1 MELLLKERLV
11 TTDKLGNIAIRDAQ
25 GRWRTN
31 LSPEYALKF
40 ASKHEIALA
49 LHREEMLHHDYT
61 LPRFD
66 GENFL
71 WQGVT
76 MPHDDLVDDLQQFF
90 GYSEADA
97 IAILEVARIA
107 HRFTN

>member
-1 MELLLKERLV
+1 MSKEVERLV
-11 TTDKLGNIAIRDAQ
+11 TTNRLGNIAIREVD

-40 ASKHEIALA
+40 ASKQEIALA
-49 LHREEMLHHDYT
+49 LHREEMLHHEYT
-61 LPRFD
+61 LPRYD

-71 WQGVT
+71 WQDT
-76 MPHDDLVDDLQQFF
+76 IMDHDDLVDDLMSFF
-90 GYSEADA
+90 GYSRDDA

-107 HRFTN
+107 HGITN

>member
-1 MELLLKERLV
+1 MSKEVERLV
-11 TTDKLGNIAIRDAQ
+11 TTNRLGNIAIREVD

-40 ASKHEIALA
+40 ASKQEIALA
-49 LHREEMLHHDYT
+49 LHREEMLHHEYT
-61 LPRFD
+61 LPRYD

-71 WQGVT
+71 WQDKI
-76 MPHDDLVDDLQQFF
+76 MDHDDLVDDLMSFF
-90 GYSEADA
+90 GYSRDDA

-107 HRFTN
+107 HGITN